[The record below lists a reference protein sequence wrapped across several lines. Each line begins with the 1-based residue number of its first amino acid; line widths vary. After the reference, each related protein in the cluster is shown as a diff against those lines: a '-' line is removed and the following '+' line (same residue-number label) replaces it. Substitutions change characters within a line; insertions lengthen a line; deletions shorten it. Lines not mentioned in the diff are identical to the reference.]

1 MSGVRLPVAVR
12 ASARLDDA
20 VTDRLKCD
28 ECGCVSRGRAE
39 GWAAFIGEDR
49 ARVEPTSLGVFCP
62 RCAGD
67 FFDYRADE
75 ARHYT

>member
-1 MSGVRLPVAVR
+1 M
-12 ASARLDDA
+12 
-20 VTDRLKCD
+20 TCD

-49 ARVEPTSLGVFCP
+49 TRVEPTSVGVFCP

-67 FFDYRADE
+67 FFDYRADD